1 MDKKTNQ
8 GQFSVGL
15 WAFLMSLGTVISRF
29 FGFFRDLAIA
39 AFFTRTQTDIFFVAF
54 RLPNFFRRFL
64 GEGSF
69 SASVT
74 PVLTESLCEDKGEV
88 KARQIS
94 SALFTLVFSIAS
106 LLSLLGV
113 IFMEDLMNL
122 FFQGTPYS
130 SVEGKLQWT
139 VLTGRVVFAY
149 LFLVAGYS
157 YFMSVAHAF
166 GKFFLPALAPALF
179 NLTMVVFAFLPQE
192 WWPFPALGLAW
203 GVIIG
208 GMAQL
213 SLALLVVYKLGFWPS
228 LSFAFRDKAVLSALK
243 RFVPASLGLSGLAV
257 IGLLNVYFAGWL
269 EEGAHTYIY
278 YGDRL
283 LEFPR
288 SLIAIS
294 LGTALVPE
302 LSRFHAMGKKKEFFQ
317 VSSRSL
323 DFLFFLVLPC
333 AIGFYFLPEPI
344 VSLLFERGQFGKEAV
359 SQTTLVLQ
367 INAMVLIFSAAARVM
382 VSGFFAVNKNWHCA
396 ACNLIYVLFHGL
408 CGWFL
413 TGEYG
418 LKGLVFATA
427 LSSCFYFFLLLSAFS
442 YFIGSLRLWQR
453 VLSLVKIIPGLF
465 LFAVIS
471 LCFGFFFSFFN
482 ALFPVGWS
490 QFLSLL
496 LILSVGGIGYLFLGV
511 SFKHPAAKET
521 VDGLKRIGIRFFPN

>member
-1 MDKKTNQ
+1 MNESHLKTNRR
-8 GQFSVGL
+8 QFSVGL

-39 AFFTRTQTDIFFVAF
+39 ALFTRTQTDIFFVAF
-54 RLPNFFRRFL
+54 RLPNFCRRFL

-74 PVLTESLCEDKGEV
+74 PVLTESLCQDNDKL

-94 SALFTLVFSIAS
+94 SALFTLVFSVAS

-122 FFQGTPYS
+122 FFKGAPYAA
-130 SVEGKLQWT
+130 VEEKLKWT
-139 VLTGRVVFAY
+139 ILTGRIVFSY

-157 YFMSVAHAF
+157 YFMSVAHAL

-203 GVIIG
+203 GVIFG

-213 SLALLVVYKLGFWPS
+213 SLALFVVYKLGFWPS

-243 RFVPASLGLSGLAV
+243 RFVPASIGLSGLAV

-302 LSRFHAMGKKKEFFQ
+302 LSRFHIMGKRKEFF
-317 VSSRSL
+317 
-323 DFLFFLVLPC
+323 
-333 AIGFYFLPEPI
+333 
-344 VSLLFERGQFGKEAV
+344 
-359 SQTTLVLQ
+359 
-367 INAMVLIFSAAARVM
+367 
-382 VSGFFAVNKNWHCA
+382 
-396 ACNLIYVLFHGL
+396 
-408 CGWFL
+408 
-413 TGEYG
+413 
-418 LKGLVFATA
+418 
-427 LSSCFYFFLLLSAFS
+427 
-442 YFIGSLRLWQR
+442 
-453 VLSLVKIIPGLF
+453 
-465 LFAVIS
+465 
-471 LCFGFFFSFFN
+471 
-482 ALFPVGWS
+482 
-490 QFLSLL
+490 
-496 LILSVGGIGYLFLGV
+496 
-511 SFKHPAAKET
+511 
-521 VDGLKRIGIRFFPN
+521 